1 MGAVTRR
8 ERPRTISGSS
18 DGSETEYGRCAV
30 ELNWRTSVWRQY
42 GAAIDMLEEAIRLCP
57 DPLWTTVLWHDKND
71 ARYGQVWFV
80 AYHTLFWLD
89 LYLTGA
95 DEGFEPPS
103 PFIRGGLPEQPY
115 SKDQVLAYLG
125 QCRSRCQTTLE
136 TLTEEKARERCVF
149 EWMEPGFLE
158 LQLYSMRHV
167 QEHAAQLSLV
177 LGQHGVTGFD
187 WIATARDAT

>member
-1 MGAVTRR
+1 
-8 ERPRTISGSS
+8 
-18 DGSETEYGRCAV
+18 V

-42 GAAIDMLEEAIRLCP
+42 GAAIDMLEEAITLCP
-57 DPLWTTVLWHDKND
+57 DPLWTAVLWHDTDD

-89 LYLTGA
+89 LYLTGTG
-95 DEGFEPPS
+95 EGFKPPP
-103 PFIRGGLPEQPY
+103 PFIRGSLPEQPY
-115 SKDQVLAYLG
+115 SKDQVLTYLG
-125 QCRSRCQTTLE
+125 QCRRRCQTTIE
-136 TLTEEKARERCVF
+136 TMTDEKAQERCVF

-167 QEHAAQLSLV
+167 QEHAAQLSLA

-187 WIATARDAT
+187 WIAAAKDAT